1 MKTNAYKVTVK
12 IKELNGLAG
21 SSSKND
27 VIYDIQAH
35 SAMDAHKQIHDKI
48 DWRLQEVDRIEYVN
62 NKTVVYTLEDGF
74 LEDA

>member
-12 IKELNGLAG
+12 IKELEGLEG

-27 VIYDIQAH
+27 VVYDIQAH

-48 DWRLQEVDRIEYVN
+48 DWRLQEVDRIEYV
-62 NKTVVYTLEDGF
+62 KDHTIVYTLEEGF
-74 LEDA
+74 LEEA